1 MVSARSLVGS
11 VARRP
16 KATSV
21 SIVQINLLSVPEG
34 MGSELEKRFADRRR
48 ALDGTP
54 GFEGFDLLRP
64 TSGDNDR
71 YMVLTR
77 WRSQEDFENWL
88 DSRDFQQGHA
98 TTSRQASDDGEQA
111 HASER
116 PEGGQGPAATDSELW
131 GFEVVDLDATA
142 TDEQA

>member
-1 MVSARSLVGS
+1 M
-11 VARRP
+11 
-16 KATSV
+16 

-34 MGSELEKRFADRRR
+34 MGAELEKRFADRKR
-48 ALDGTP
+48 AVDGTP

-88 DSRDFQQGHA
+88 NSRDFQQGHA
-98 TTSRQASDDGEQA
+98 TTGGGQASDDDKQA
-111 HASER
+111 HASEGR
-116 PEGGQGPAATDSELW
+116 GGGQGPAATDSELW
-131 GFEVVDLDATA
+131 GFEVVDLDVTP
-142 TDEQA
+142 TDGQD

>member
-1 MVSARSLVGS
+1 M
-11 VARRP
+11 
-16 KATSV
+16 

-34 MGSELEKRFADRRR
+34 MGPELEKRFANRKR
-48 ALDGTP
+48 AVDGTP

-88 DSRDFQQGHA
+88 NSRDFQQGHDS
-98 TTSRQASDDGEQA
+98 TGGGQASDDEKQA

-116 PEGGQGPAATDSELW
+116 RGGGQGPAATDSELW
-131 GFEVVDLDATA
+131 GFDVVDLDAA
-142 TDEQA
+142 LVEDAEG

>member
-1 MVSARSLVGS
+1 M
-11 VARRP
+11 
-16 KATSV
+16 

-34 MGSELEKRFADRRR
+34 MGPELEQRFANRKR
-48 ALDGTP
+48 AVDGTP

-77 WRSQEDFENWL
+77 WRSQEDFERWL

-98 TTSRQASDDGEQA
+98 ATG
-111 HASER
+111 
-116 PEGGQGPAATDSELW
+116 GGQTDDDQKQADADQRRHGAQQPAATDSELW
-131 GFEVVDLDATA
+131 GFEVVDLDALLG
-142 TDEQA
+142 EQQG

>member
-1 MVSARSLVGS
+1 M
-11 VARRP
+11 
-16 KATSV
+16 

-34 MGSELEKRFADRRR
+34 MGSELEKRFADRKR
-48 ALDGTP
+48 AVDGTP

-88 DSRDFQQGHA
+88 NSRDFQQGHA
-98 TTSRQASDDGEQA
+98 TTGGGQASDDEKQA

-116 PEGGQGPAATDSELW
+116 REGGRGPAATDSELW
-131 GFEVVDLDATA
+131 GFEVVDLDATG
-142 TDEQA
+142 TGEQD